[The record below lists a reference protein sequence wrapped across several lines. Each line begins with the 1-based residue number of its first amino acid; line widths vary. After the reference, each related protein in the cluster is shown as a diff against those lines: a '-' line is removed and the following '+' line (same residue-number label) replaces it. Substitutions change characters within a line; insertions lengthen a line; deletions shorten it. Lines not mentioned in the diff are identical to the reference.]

1 MNIKIDNAD
10 IIDLISLLKNLF
22 TGIRFIMSE
31 DMNITKLLPVIPT
44 INALRDHFPNP
55 KKICHAF
62 DQPQTTI
69 TRIILM
75 VLHLSRERSDVLDI
89 SNLTKKSM
97 GSQAIR
103 KDKFGS
109 FMTGEVCFK
118 CF

>member
-1 MNIKIDNAD
+1 
-10 IIDLISLLKNLF
+10 
-22 TGIRFIMSE
+22 
-31 DMNITKLLPVIPT
+31 
-44 INALRDHFPNP
+44 
-55 KKICHAF
+55 
-62 DQPQTTI
+62 
-69 TRIILM
+69 M

-118 CF
+118 CFLLQMYKDYLPVVNHSCIKSVQANIAFFASKNQADNLSLVFCF